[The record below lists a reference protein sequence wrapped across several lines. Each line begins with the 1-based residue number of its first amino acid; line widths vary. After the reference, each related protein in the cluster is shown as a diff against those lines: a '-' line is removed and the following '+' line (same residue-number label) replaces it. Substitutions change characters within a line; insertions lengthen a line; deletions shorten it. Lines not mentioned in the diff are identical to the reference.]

1 MNMASI
7 IYSLCSLLSLG
18 IAWLLWRTYSK
29 TRSRVQYWSALCFSG
44 LTLNNLLL
52 VADKLFFPETDF
64 SVLRLVIAL
73 ASLSLLLY
81 GLIYEDD

>member
-1 MNMASI
+1 MATI
-7 IYSLCSLLSLG
+7 IYSLCSLLSFA
-18 IAWLLWRTYSK
+18 IAWLLWRTHAK
-29 TRSRVQYWSALCFSG
+29 TRSRVQYWSAMCFSG

-52 VADKLFFPETDF
+52 VADKLLFPDADLGIF
-64 SVLRLVIAL
+64 RLIIAL

>member
-1 MNMASI
+1 MAPI

-44 LTLNNLLL
+44 LTITNLLL
-52 VADKLFFPETDF
+52 VADKLLFPQADLGIF
-64 SVLRLVIAL
+64 RLIIAL

>member
-1 MNMASI
+1 MATI

-18 IAWLLWRTYSK
+18 IAWLLWRNHSG
-29 TRSRVQYWSALCFSG
+29 TRSRVQYWSAMCFSG
-44 LTLNNLLL
+44 LTVNNLLL
-52 VADKLFFPETDF
+52 VADKLLFPEADLGI
-64 SVLRLVIAL
+64 LRLVIAL

>member
-1 MNMASI
+1 MASI
-7 IYSLCSLLSLG
+7 IYSLCSLLSMG

-52 VADKLFFPETDF
+52 VADKVFFPDTDL
-64 SVLRLVIAL
+64 STIRLVIAL

>member
-1 MNMASI
+1 MAPI

-44 LTLNNLLL
+44 LTITNLLL
-52 VADKLFFPETDF
+52 VADKLLFPEADLGIF
-64 SVLRLVIAL
+64 RLIIAL

>member
-1 MNMASI
+1 MAPI

-18 IAWLLWRTYSK
+18 IAWVLWRTYSK

-44 LTLNNLLL
+44 LTLTNLLL
-52 VADKLFFPETDF
+52 VADKLLFPQADLGIF
-64 SVLRLVIAL
+64 RLIIAL

>member
-1 MNMASI
+1 MATI

-18 IAWLLWRTYSK
+18 IAWLLWRSHAK
-29 TRSRVQYWSALCFSG
+29 TRSRVLYWSALCFSG
-44 LTLNNLLL
+44 LTLNNILL
-52 VADKLFFPETDF
+52 VADKLIFPGQDL

-81 GLIYEDD
+81 GLIYEDE

>member
-1 MNMASI
+1 MNMAPI

-18 IAWLLWRTYSK
+18 IAWLLWRTHAR

-52 VADKLFFPETDF
+52 VADKLLFPDADLGT
-64 SVLRLVIAL
+64 LRLVIAL
-73 ASLSLLLY
+73 ASLSVLLY